1 MVEPPGVLTRDG
13 PHGRLVAYPLREA
26 LVPVRCVALLRGVN
40 LGGNKKV
47 PMADLR
53 RLVEDL
59 GFTDVRT
66 LLNSGN
72 VVFTARS
79 NAVRGAAARIQQAV
93 LDELGVSSKVTV
105 LTAAEVAEILDENP
119 LAGLCDNPSR
129 MLIAVF
135 AEEEARGKAEALAR
149 QAWKPEVMAVGRRA
163 AYLWCVNGIA
173 AGQLGFAVDKALK
186 TGVTARNLGTMT
198 KLRGLAE
205 AGPG

>member
-1 MVEPPGVLTRDG
+1 MPE
-13 PHGRLVAYPLREA
+13 
-26 LVPVRCVALLRGVN
+26 RCVALLRGVN

-47 PMADLR
+47 PMAELR
-53 RLVEDL
+53 RIVGEL
-59 GFTDVRT
+59 GFTDVST

-105 LTAAEVAEILDENP
+105 LTAAELAAILDENP
-119 LAGLCDNPSR
+119 LTGLCDNPSR

-135 AEEEARGKAEALAR
+135 AEESARGKAEALAT
-149 QAWKPEVMAVGRRA
+149 QAWKPEVMAVGSRA

-186 TGVTARNLGTMT
+186 SGVTARNLGTMT
-198 KLRGLAE
+198 KLREILRA
-205 AGPG
+205 PG

>member
-1 MVEPPGVLTRDG
+1 MPE
-13 PHGRLVAYPLREA
+13 
-26 LVPVRCVALLRGVN
+26 RCVALLRGVN

-47 PMADLR
+47 PMAELR
-53 RLVEDL
+53 RIVQEL
-59 GFTDVRT
+59 GFTDVST

-105 LTAAEVAEILDENP
+105 LTAAELGAMLDENP

-135 AEEEARGKAEALAR
+135 AEAGAREKAEALAK
-149 QAWKPEVMAVGRRA
+149 QVWKPEVMAVGSRA

-198 KLRGLAE
+198 KLRGLT
-205 AGPG
+205 AGSD